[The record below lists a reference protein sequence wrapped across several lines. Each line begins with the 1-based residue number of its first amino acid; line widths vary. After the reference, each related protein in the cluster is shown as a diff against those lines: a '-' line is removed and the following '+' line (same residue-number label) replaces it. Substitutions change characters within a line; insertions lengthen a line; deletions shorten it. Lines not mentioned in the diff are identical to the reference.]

1 MHHLR
6 PWTAALPIALLAGSL
21 AASLGCG
28 VPASG
33 AGATSGGEAS
43 DAGETTEG
51 APDVTSAGPSVD
63 AAIDAGRPHDGGGGA
78 PSDDGADGSALPD
91 GSTPPWLAA
100 KQKVLAYLASISGN
114 KTVAGQ
120 HDKNNATPTDATDQ
134 VTAITGKVPALWS
147 GDFLFGGDVADRPTM
162 IAEAQ
167 TQWASGAIV
176 HLMYHACAPTG
187 DESCSWDDIGGATP
201 VQLTDAQWSD
211 LVTSGGTLNQA
222 WLARLDVLSVFFQQ
236 LKDAGVAPLFRPQHE
251 MNQGVF
257 WWGGRPGPDGTRKLY
272 QITHDYLVQQ
282 KGFENI
288 IWVWDLQDF
297 STLGTDVSDYDPG
310 QDYYDIAA
318 LDVYDGPYDTSK
330 YTTMTGA
337 AGSKLLAIGEC
348 STLPTADEL
357 LAQPLWTFF
366 MLWPDFISDNQAA
379 LPALYAAPN
388 VVTRDQMPG
397 W

>member
-1 MHHLR
+1 MHPLR
-6 PWTAALPIALLAGSL
+6 PATGALPIAMLVGSL
-21 AASLGCG
+21 AACLGCG
-28 VPASG
+28 IPVSG
-33 AGATSGGEAS
+33 TAATAVGEAS
-43 DAGETTEG
+43 DAGEAG
-51 APDVTSAGPSVD
+51 DAAPDVMSAAPAMD
-63 AAIDAGRPHDGGGGA
+63 AATDAARLHDGGGHSNDAGA
-78 PSDDGADGSALPD
+78 D
-91 GSTPPWLAA
+91 GSTPPWLAS

-120 HDKNNATPTDATDQ
+120 HDKNDATPTDATDQ
-134 VTAITGKVPALWS
+134 VTAITGKAPALWS

-162 IAEAQ
+162 IAAAQ

-187 DESCSWDDIGGATP
+187 DESCSWDDIGGANP
-201 VQLTDAQWSD
+201 AQLTDAPWRD
-211 LVTSGGTLNQA
+211 LVTPGGTLNQA
-222 WLARLDVLSVFFQQ
+222 WLARLDTLSVFFQQ
-236 LKDAGVAPLFRPQHE
+236 LMDAGVAPLFRPQHE

-257 WWGGRPGPDGTRKLY
+257 WWGGRPGPGGTRKLY

-282 KGFENI
+282 KGFQNV

-297 STLGTDVSDYDPG
+297 STLGADVSDYDPG
-310 QDYYDIAA
+310 QAYYDIAA
-318 LDVYDGPYDTSK
+318 LDVYDGPYDSTK

-337 AGSKLLAIGEC
+337 AGNKLLAIGEC
-348 STLPTADEL
+348 STLPTAAEL

-366 MLWPDFISDNQAA
+366 MLWPDFISGNQGA

-388 VVTRDQMPG
+388 VVTLDQMPG